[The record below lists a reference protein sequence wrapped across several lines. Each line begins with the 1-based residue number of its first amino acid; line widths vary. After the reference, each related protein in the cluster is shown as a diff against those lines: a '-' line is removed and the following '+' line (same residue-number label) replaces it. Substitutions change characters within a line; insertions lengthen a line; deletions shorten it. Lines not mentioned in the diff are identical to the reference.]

1 VTHAERENSIFQH
14 RVLSLHGIRSIPESS
29 SRPDEIKK
37 ARFVSISFLLFEVLC
52 CGYLSSALITSRLS
66 HGDVCGLSTAG
77 AFWRSTA
84 CETRDVLPKK
94 GIAGSVPLVPPLQ
107 SLKGAE
113 STTEVTP

>member
-1 VTHAERENSIFQH
+1 MTHAERENSIFQH

-66 HGDVCGLSTAG
+66 HGDVCGLSTA
-77 AFWRSTA
+77 

>member
-1 VTHAERENSIFQH
+1 MTHAERENSIFQH

-37 ARFVSISFLLFEVLC
+37 ARFVSISFLLFEVFC

-66 HGDVCGLSTAG
+66 HGGVCGL
-77 AFWRSTA
+77 STA

-94 GIAGSVPLVPPLQ
+94 RIAGSVPLVPPLQ